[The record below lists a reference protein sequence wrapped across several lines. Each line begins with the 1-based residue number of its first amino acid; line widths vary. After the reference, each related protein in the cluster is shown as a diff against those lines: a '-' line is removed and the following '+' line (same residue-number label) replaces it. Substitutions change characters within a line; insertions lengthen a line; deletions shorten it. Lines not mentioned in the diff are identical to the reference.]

1 MNLVR
6 LIEEMVDSV
15 LQEDSD
21 YLYTVRRTVLLHIQH
36 TNP

>member
-1 MNLVR
+1 MR

-15 LQEDSD
+15 LQEDFD
-21 YLYTVRRTVLLHIQH
+21 LLYTVRRTVLLHIQH

>member
-1 MNLVR
+1 MR

-15 LQEDSD
+15 PQEDSD
-21 YLYTVRRTVLLHIQH
+21 CLYTVRRTVLLHIQH